1 MSSHSIALIHA
12 TPLAMP
18 PVSEAFARELPE
30 VRLLHLLDEGLL
42 AVLEP
47 GGAIGPRAVD
57 RMTRVIGL
65 ARDSGAALIQ
75 LTCSAYSPLIATLRL
90 LAPVPVLAI
99 DDVLVE
105 TAVRRERRIGLI
117 STQTLTERAL
127 RAAADRAGV
136 ELDLAA
142 IVFRTA
148 FEALA
153 RGDFDGHDRLLAE
166 QIRAMGDRDVI
177 VLGQASMARV
187 IPTLPEDLAARVL
200 TSPGLAVAEARRV
213 LGS

>member
-1 MSSHSIALIHA
+1 MASVGLIHA

-30 VRLLHLLDEGLL
+30 VRVLHLLDEGLL

-47 GGAIGPRAVD
+47 DGSIGPRATD
-57 RMTRVIGL
+57 RMARVVGL
-65 ARDSGAALIQ
+65 ARDAGAGLIQ
-75 LTCSAYSPLIATLRL
+75 LTCSAYSPLVPMLRQ

-105 TAVRRERRIGLI
+105 TAVGRGRRIGLI
-117 STQTLTERAL
+117 STQSLTEQAL
-127 RAAADRAGV
+127 RAAASRAGTDI
-136 ELDLAA
+136 DLEA
-142 IVFRTA
+142 IVYREA

-153 RGDFDGHDRLLAE
+153 RGDGDGHDRLLGE
-166 QIRAMGDRDVI
+166 RIRAMADRDVI

-187 IPTLPEDLAARVL
+187 VSTLPAELAGRVL
-200 TSPGLAVAEARRV
+200 ASPGLAVAEARRA
-213 LGS
+213 LGL